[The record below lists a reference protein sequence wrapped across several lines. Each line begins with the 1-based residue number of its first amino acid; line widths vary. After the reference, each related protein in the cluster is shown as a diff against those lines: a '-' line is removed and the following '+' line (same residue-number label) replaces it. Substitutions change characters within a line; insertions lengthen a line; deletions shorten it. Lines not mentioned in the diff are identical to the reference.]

1 MIYRASEWRVLSL
14 RFRASRLDSFRGQFF
29 WGRKVQDQGASSC
42 LGTCRAQHDR
52 SSRMMQ

>member
-29 WGRKVQDQGASSC
+29 GEKGA
-42 LGTCRAQHDR
+42 G
-52 SSRMMQ
+52 SRGIELFGYL

>member
-29 WGRKVQDQGASSC
+29 GGERCRIKGHRAVWVPVGPSMTDRQG
-42 LGTCRAQHDR
+42 
-52 SSRMMQ
+52 